1 MALFSGDDPSIL
13 LNSREDMER
22 NYLLS
27 PWPWDRENTDF
38 TLNDSLTDIVL
49 NIAPGDFHP
58 EGTEILFLERLNR
71 LWPGRVSSSL
81 QISESQL
88 DDDETADIIKAIEE
102 NLLPLYDSG
111 IFDEVIWD
119 LNVSPER
126 EELVN
131 FSKIIAVL
139 RAKDRSVPYIYAL
152 SREEKPLPPLWESAD
167 GFIIKAYDFSGRHS
181 TYENAEESVVNFIR
195 RKGKSPAELILSIP
209 LYGRKY
215 RSSDPEYW
223 VKQLP
228 YREIVEDYYPGRD
241 VNEEDNYYFNGP
253 DMAERKTRLARDK
266 ELKGVALYPYEWDSR
281 GPYSLKEALSVLP
294 D

>member
-1 MALFSGDDPSIL
+1 MALFSGDDPSVL

-22 NYLLS
+22 NYLLT

-49 NIAPGDFHP
+49 NISPGEFHP
-58 EGTEILFLERLNR
+58 DRTEILFLERLNR
-71 LWPGRVSSSL
+71 LWPGRVSTSL

-88 DDDETADIIKAIEE
+88 DDDDTAAITGAIEE

-126 EELVN
+126 EELLN
-131 FSKIIAVL
+131 FTKIIDVL
-139 RAKDRSVPYIYAL
+139 RADNRNTPYIYAL

-167 GFIIKAYDFSGRHS
+167 GIIIKAYDFSGRHS

-223 VKQLP
+223 VKQQP

-253 DMAERKTRLARDK
+253 DMAERKARLARDK